1 LYNDVKVTGCDPSGS
16 LDEEDLC
23 DNTGPDVFGSMLGIA
38 FAAQG
43 MSQVA
48 NFIEAFTTAR
58 VAVYPALIALNR
70 KVGSEEVI
78 MSVPQVEAKTEEDE
92 IEMTD
97 WDMEIE
103 EKELADEE
111 DPIPQSEFA
120 VVIPPYLI
128 DSSSKE
134 GLKPDSI
141 QGAIRFENVTF
152 SYPTRANNPIFRGFN
167 LDIEPGKTVALVGP
181 R

>member
-1 LYNDVKVTGCDPSGS
+1 
-16 LDEEDLC
+16 
-23 DNTGPDVFGSMLGIA
+23 MLGIA

-48 NFIEAFTTAR
+48 NFIEAFTAAR
-58 VAVYPALIALNR
+58 VAAYPAFIALNR
-70 KVGSEEVI
+70 KVGAEEVI
-78 MSVPQVEAKTEEDE
+78 MPVPQVKAKTEESE
-92 IEMTD
+92 LEMTD
-97 WDMEIE
+97 WE
-103 EKELADEE
+103 ETKEKHFDDEE
-111 DPIPQSEFA
+111 NPIPQSESA

-134 GLKPDSI
+134 GLKPERI
-141 QGAIRFENVTF
+141 QGAIRFENVSF

-167 LDIEPGKTVALVGP
+167 LDIEAGKTVALVGP